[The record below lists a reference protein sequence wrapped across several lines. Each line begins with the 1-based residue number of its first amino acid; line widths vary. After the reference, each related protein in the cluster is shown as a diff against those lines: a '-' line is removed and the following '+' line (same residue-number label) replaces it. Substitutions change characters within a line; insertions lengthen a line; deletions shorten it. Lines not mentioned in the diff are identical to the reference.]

1 MRHTL
6 LQISAVLFAT
16 LAFVTAGGL
25 FSSLTSLR
33 GTAEGLGPL
42 FVGLTGSV
50 YYGGFLIGCLLC
62 PRLVLRS
69 GHIRS
74 FATAAAL
81 AGLAPLLLVSF
92 VAPFPWLIGRFAAGV
107 AFAML
112 YAVVES
118 WINDRADNLHRGR
131 IFSIYVLVT
140 HLANFSGQGLLLAA
154 PLEDDRLFYLVTA
167 LFIVALVPVTQTR
180 AINPSPP
187 EAVRTDPRLLWQ
199 LSPVAAVTTLVNGLA
214 NGAAWIVGPVVIAA
228 LFGPE
233 MVGLVMPCYL
243 IGGLLGQW
251 PLGRASDFADR
262 RLIILLAAVAAVAG
276 SCLAVVQAGS
286 GPGLFALC
294 LAVIGLGNMSSYA
307 IASAH
312 ANDRGR
318 PEQTVVIAS
327 TMLLFYGT
335 GAAIG
340 PLVAAAMVG
349 WAGPAGLFFYL
360 GAVFLFW
367 AVYTAWRIARRSAPE
382 VADSVVPLAVQ
393 HGPALASPDL
403 RIFSE
408 LETGEE
414 EGGEEEGERGGS

>member
-187 EAVRTDPRLLWQ
+187 EAVRIDPRLLWQ
-199 LSPVAAVTTLVNGLA
+199 LSPVRCRDHSCQRA
-214 NGAAWIVGPVVIAA
+214 
-228 LFGPE
+228 
-233 MVGLVMPCYL
+233 CQR
-243 IGGLLGQW
+243 GGV
-251 PLGRASDFADR
+251 DR
-262 RLIILLAAVAAVAG
+262 RAGGHRCALRARDGRPRHALLISSAVSSASGPSGGPRTSPTGGSLFCSLPVAAVAG

-318 PEQTVVIAS
+318 PEADRRHRQHHAA
-327 TMLLFYGT
+327 LLRDG
-335 GAAIG
+335 GRAIG
-340 PLVAAAMVG
+340 PLVCCG
-349 WAGPAGLFFYL
+349 PWSAGPGRRGLFFYL

-382 VADSVVPLAVQ
+382 
-393 HGPALASPDL
+393 G
-403 RIFSE
+403 R
-408 LETGEE
+408 
-414 EGGEEEGERGGS
+414 